1 MSKTIHSAVSAASS
15 VAAWSAAVAVAFT
28 PAIVLTFHNAL

>member
-1 MSKTIHSAVSAASS
+1 MSKAVNSAVSAASS
-15 VAAWSAAVAVAFT
+15 VAAWGAAVAVAFT